1 MRFKLQPEPLL
12 NDERII
18 KKFAIFPIKIGYEI
32 RWLEMVTIKQ
42 RYIYSCSY
50 SGYYWDNICFIDNV

>member
-1 MRFKLQPEPLL
+1 MRLKLQPKPLPC
-12 NDERII
+12 DERII

-42 RYIYSCSY
+42 RYVFYRSY
-50 SGYYWDNICFIDNV
+50 SDCYWNNICFIDNV